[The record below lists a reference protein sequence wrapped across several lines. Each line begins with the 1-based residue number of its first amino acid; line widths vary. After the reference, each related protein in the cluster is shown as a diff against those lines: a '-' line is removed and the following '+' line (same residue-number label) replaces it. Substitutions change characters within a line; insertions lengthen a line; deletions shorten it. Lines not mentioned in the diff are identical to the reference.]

1 MSLPST
7 PFFQLLQIK
16 MRGDHYIS
24 SRISDDAVRI
34 AKYAL
39 LNIAE
44 GSPKC
49 SFINANAKDTIS
61 LEDSPSPFEQ
71 LVTREGMSNKL
82 N

>member
-44 GSPKC
+44 GSPRD
-49 SFINANAKDTIS
+49 SFIKTNAEDVFPF
-61 LEDSPSPFEQ
+61 EDSPGPFEE
-71 LVTREGMSNKL
+71 LATREYD
-82 N
+82 